1 MKNVKNKIVI
11 NNNELE
17 KEIEKEVSEIYPDC
31 IGSEKCDAEI
41 NKLYIIKNWAEM
53 LFHGKPKLLKERFLN
68 IISKSEHSKFFEGLN
83 YEYGINNKPK
93 NIKKAFEI
101 YKQQADN
108 STDILSMYKMY
119 HIYRDEFNNFGFPK
133 RNKILEKYY
142 FFKCYSYLPKYMA
155 ERNCL
160 LLNRFNVPFE
170 VKVHIYYE
178 DSNLNKFDK
187 LMNHLAKYISF
198 YKIKKDDLFLIESTI
213 LFEFKNNENDKS
225 KALDLLKNLI
235 KEYNLEAIFKSA
247 LYISKIGDKAENF
260 FKILEKKNYYR
271 SFCDYALYLFQEKKD
286 YKKSLE
292 LLKIA
297 SQNGIIRASYLYYD
311 IFLSGIDFLRIEIN
325 KEFKD
330 NIIFLF
336 QLLINDISTDGIYSY
351 FEYFFLRKLC
361 IKHWNLKLLVDSKF
375 NSFTK
380 EFISNILE
388 NSCSSQNEEEIKSK
402 KELIKEVYQR
412 SEFFCEYNLA
422 CGVLYYYGIDDIIN
436 IDLKKSLLKFQISY
450 DNSDSITYKRFC
462 YSYISRIKQKLYDLD
477 PKFITSEENEESK
490 KKLFESYYNSINKEY
505 IIHLSASFFYYLAKL
520 YEKKWGNPG
529 NELMEYICLKRASD
543 RSIKN
548 PGNGTIISYYRK
560 YKSINCLEKKGKLY
574 YLRFKEIYD
583 NKDSEGYG
591 DDNSICPI
599 CFEYK
604 RNIMALPCKHLFC
617 SICTKKIMEK
627 SECPICRGLIIS
639 NFDIGDILNKYNK

>member
-198 YKIKKDDLFLIESTI
+198 YKFKKDDLFLIESTI

-247 LYISKIGDKAENF
+247 LYISKIGDKAE
-260 FKILEKKNYYR
+260 
-271 SFCDYALYLFQEKKD
+271 
-286 YKKSLE
+286 
-292 LLKIA
+292 
-297 SQNGIIRASYLYYD
+297 
-311 IFLSGIDFLRIEIN
+311 IFL
-325 KEFKD
+325 
-330 NIIFLF
+330 
-336 QLLINDISTDGIYSY
+336 
-351 FEYFFLRKLC
+351 
-361 IKHWNLKLLVDSKF
+361 
-375 NSFTK
+375 
-380 EFISNILE
+380 
-388 NSCSSQNEEEIKSK
+388 
-402 KELIKEVYQR
+402 
-412 SEFFCEYNLA
+412 
-422 CGVLYYYGIDDIIN
+422 
-436 IDLKKSLLKFQISY
+436 
-450 DNSDSITYKRFC
+450 
-462 YSYISRIKQKLYDLD
+462 
-477 PKFITSEENEESK
+477 
-490 KKLFESYYNSINKEY
+490 
-505 IIHLSASFFYYLAKL
+505 
-520 YEKKWGNPG
+520 
-529 NELMEYICLKRASD
+529 
-543 RSIKN
+543 
-548 PGNGTIISYYRK
+548 K
-560 YKSINCLEKKGKLY
+560 Y
-574 YLRFKEIYD
+574 
-583 NKDSEGYG
+583 
-591 DDNSICPI
+591 
-599 CFEYK
+599 
-604 RNIMALPCKHLFC
+604 
-617 SICTKKIMEK
+617 
-627 SECPICRGLIIS
+627 
-639 NFDIGDILNKYNK
+639 